1 MSSDVQIILGNSNK
15 RFSGVTSTMLQ
26 VLDKQRRLAK
36 IAVLGA
42 HHLPE
47 NMLNDI
53 EVWSFADFVKHCRT
67 PLADG
72 SYRIFHARR
81 NDEMIQALV
90 ARALGA
96 KIKIA
101 FTSTAQRNHSRFS
114 RWLMS
119 RMDGII
125 STCTAAASY
134 LRHKPDIIVPHGVD
148 TALYHPPELPDG
160 KQEAWQALGFTGDY
174 GIGMFG
180 RVRHSKGVDL
190 LVEAA
195 VELLPLFPGAT
206 VIIGGQCLPA
216 DRTYQQSLKEQIQNA
231 GLEDRV
237 LFIGEQPF
245 ERLPLL
251 FRGMSIVAALSRS
264 EGFGLTPLEAMASG
278 CAVLTSRAGAWP
290 DIIEDGVTG
299 YTTSTGNLGEIKVA
313 LTFMMQNIEAAYEMG
328 EEGRRLV
335 ESQYSVDT
343 EAQKLTDYLLGLSR
357 PDS

>member
-1 MSSDVQIILGNSNK
+1 MSSDAQIILGNSNR

-26 VLDKQRRLAK
+26 VLEKQRRLAK

-53 EVWSFADFVKHCRT
+53 EILSFRDLVKHCRT
-67 PLADG
+67 PLPDG
-72 SYRIFHARR
+72 SYRVFHARR
-81 NDEMIQALV
+81 NDEMIQALL

-119 RMDGII
+119 KMDGII

-134 LRHKPDIIVPHGVD
+134 LRHKPDIIIPHGVD
-148 TALYHPPELPDG
+148 TALYRPPESPDG
-160 KQEAWQALGFTGDY
+160 KPEAWQALGFPGDY

-180 RVRHSKGVDL
+180 RVRYSKGVDL

-195 VELLPLFPGAT
+195 TELLPLFPGAT
-206 VIIGGQCLPA
+206 IVIGGQCKPA
-216 DRTYQQSLKEQIQNA
+216 DEHYLRSLQEQVKAA
-231 GLEDRV
+231 GLGERV

-245 ERLPLL
+245 ERLPSL
-251 FRGMSIVAALSRS
+251 FRGMSVVAALSRS

-299 YTTSTGNLGEIKVA
+299 YTTSTANLGEIKVA
-313 LTFMMQNIEAAYEMG
+313 LTFMMQNIEEVHEMG
-328 EEGRRLV
+328 MEGRRLV
-335 ESQYSVDT
+335 ETHYSVDI

-357 PDS
+357 SNA